1 MRTNN
6 TYNNSGIVFRNLDKE
21 DDQIQLEKRYP
32 GKEVTAA
39 DYKGNATID
48 GVEYFMD
55 GYIKDG
61 KKGKFMSFRFKPKQ
75 QKPALTSRP
84 SRSEPEFDDDIPF

>member
-1 MRTNN
+1 MRTTTN
-6 TYNNSGIVFRNLDKE
+6 YNNSGIVFRNLDKE
-21 DDQIQLEKRYP
+21 EDQIQLEKRYP

-55 GYIKDG
+55 GYIKEG

-75 QKPALTSRP
+75 QKAALTSR
-84 SRSEPEFDDDIPF
+84 RSEPEFDDDIPF